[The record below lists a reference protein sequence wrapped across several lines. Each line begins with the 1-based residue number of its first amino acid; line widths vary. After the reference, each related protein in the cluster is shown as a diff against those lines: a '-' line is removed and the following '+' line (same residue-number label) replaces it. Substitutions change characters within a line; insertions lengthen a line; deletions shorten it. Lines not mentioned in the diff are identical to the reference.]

1 MKKQITA
8 GVITV
13 LILAIASVFIGCSK
27 KEDMP
32 KAEKVVLTMG
42 SWRADD
48 VDAWTKLLAEYEK
61 VSGVLIQFKPTNPP
75 DYNASLRLQLDN
87 GTGPDLMFARSYATG
102 AELFDKG
109 FFADLT
115 NLPGLQDNF
124 SESSKDAWRNKDGK
138 SFGVPVAAVAQ
149 TIFYNKDIFAK
160 EGIAI
165 PATWEDLLAAC
176 RKLQNAGYTPFANG
190 LADEWDINECFM
202 MGLLPNFIG
211 GEKGRLAYE
220 SGARAFNDGYMVA
233 AFTAMKDIAPYCPNG
248 FEALTY
254 NDSNALFATGKAAMF
269 ADGSWTLD
277 TFKDLPFKWGNIAF
291 PPPAGK
297 SSEIC
302 FHVDMGI
309 AMNANGKHTAE
320 ARAFL
325 EWLCKPEGVAVVAK
339 YLPNGF
345 YPMFKG
351 NIAIENAQ
359 SAELY
364 ALTKDKGQDVR
375 FVWPKLMNGTPSGYN
390 LLNEGVIA
398 VMKGQK
404 TPKEAADALAD
415 GLAQWY
421 KPE

>member
-1 MKKQITA
+1 MKKRIA
-8 GVITV
+8 AVGVIAALALAAV
-13 LILAIASVFIGCSK
+13 LTGCTK
-27 KEDMP
+27 AEEP

-48 VDAWTKLLAEYEK
+48 VDAWTQLLAEYEK
-61 VSGVLIQFKPTNPP
+61 TSGVLIQFKPVNPP

-109 FFADLT
+109 FFADVT
-115 NLPGLQDNF
+115 DLPGLQSNF
-124 SESSKDAWRNKDGK
+124 SESSKDAWRGANGR
-138 SFGVPVAAVAQ
+138 SFAVPVAAVAQ
-149 TIFYNKDIFAK
+149 SIFYNKDIFEK
-160 EGIAI
+160 EGIAV
-165 PATWEDLLAAC
+165 PATWEELLTAC
-176 RKLQNAGYTPFANG
+176 QKLQAAGYIPFANG

-202 MGLLPNFIG
+202 MGLIPNFIG

-220 SGARAFNDGYMVA
+220 KGDRPFNDEAMVA
-233 AFTAMKDIAPYCPNG
+233 AFAAMRDVAPYCPQG

-254 NDSNALFATGKAAMF
+254 NDSNALFATGKAAMY

-277 TFKDLPFKWGNIAF
+277 SFKDIPFNWGNIAF
-291 PPPAGK
+291 PPPAGMNP
-297 SSEIC
+297 EIC

-309 AMNANGKHTAE
+309 AMNANGKHQAE

-351 NIAIENAQ
+351 NIPIENAH

-364 ALTKDKGQDVR
+364 ALLQGKGQDVR
-375 FVWPKLMNGTPSGYN
+375 FVWPKLMNGNPSGYN

>member
-1 MKKQITA
+1 MKKRTA
-8 GVITV
+8 AGICAALFAVAVIAAV
-13 LILAIASVFIGCSK
+13 CGCAK
-27 KEDMP
+27 TDTP
-32 KAEKVVLTMG
+32 KAEKVILTMG

-48 VDAWTKLLAEYEK
+48 VEAWTQLLAEYEK
-61 VSGVLIQFKPTNPP
+61 TSGVLIQFKPTNPT

-102 AELFDKG
+102 ADLFNKG
-109 FFADLT
+109 FFADVT
-115 NLPGLQDNF
+115 DLPGLQENF
-124 SESSKDAWRNKDGK
+124 SESSKAAWRDRNGK
-138 SFGVPVAAVAQ
+138 SFE
-149 TIFYNKDIFAK
+149 K

-165 PATWEDLLAAC
+165 PSTWEELLAVC
-176 RKLQNAGYTPFANG
+176 EKLKKAGYTPFANG
-190 LADEWDINECFM
+190 LAEEWDINECFM

-211 GEKGRLAYE
+211 GEKGRMEYE
-220 SGARAFNDGYMVA
+220 NGLRAFNDADMVA
-233 AFTAMKDIAPYCPNG
+233 AFTAMKDIAPYCPRG

-254 NDSNALFATGKAAMF
+254 NDSNALFATGQAVMY

-277 TFKDLPFKWGNIAF
+277 SFKDLPFQWGNIAF

-297 SSEIC
+297 QPEIC

-325 EWLCKPEGVAVVAK
+325 AWLCTPEGVAVVAK

-345 YPMFKG
+345 YPMFQG
-351 NIAIENAQ
+351 SIAIENAQ
-359 SAELY
+359 SAQLY
-364 ALTKDKGQDVR
+364 ALLQGRGQDVR
-375 FVWPKLMNGTPSGYN
+375 FVWPKLTNGTPSGYN

-404 TPKEAADALAD
+404 TPQEAADALAD

>member
-115 NLPGLQDNF
+115 NLSGLQDNF

-176 RKLQNAGYTPFANG
+176 RKLQNAGYAPFANG
-190 LADEWDINECFM
+190 LADEWDI
-202 MGLLPNFIG
+202 
-211 GEKGRLAYE
+211 
-220 SGARAFNDGYMVA
+220 
-233 AFTAMKDIAPYCPNG
+233 T
-248 FEALTY
+248 
-254 NDSNALFATGKAAMF
+254 NAL
-269 ADGSWTLD
+269 
-277 TFKDLPFKWGNIAF
+277 
-291 PPPAGK
+291 
-297 SSEIC
+297 
-302 FHVDMGI
+302 
-309 AMNANGKHTAE
+309 
-320 ARAFL
+320 
-325 EWLCKPEGVAVVAK
+325 
-339 YLPNGF
+339 
-345 YPMFKG
+345 
-351 NIAIENAQ
+351 
-359 SAELY
+359 
-364 ALTKDKGQDVR
+364 
-375 FVWPKLMNGTPSGYN
+375 
-390 LLNEGVIA
+390 
-398 VMKGQK
+398 
-404 TPKEAADALAD
+404 
-415 GLAQWY
+415 
-421 KPE
+421 